1 MARLPRLVV
10 AGQLHLLVQRSH
22 AGHPVFRSDADFA
35 SYRSALIASAAE
47 QGVAIHAYALTPS
60 QVLLLVTPQTGT
72 ALSRMLQAV
81 GRRFGADYNRRHG
94 RSGVLWEGRFR
105 TTVVDADAHF
115 LDCCRHV
122 EWQPVLAGLVATPQ
136 DHAWSSAGHHGGQRQ
151 DAAITEH
158 RRYWS
163 LGNTPFEREASYRR
177 LLEQPLPATMES
189 RLSLASL
196 KGWAV
201 GDAAFIQR
209 IEAQAGRRVA
219 PLPRG
224 RPRRH
229 AGKKTVPK

>member
-1 MARLPRLVV
+1 LARLPRLVV

-22 AGHPVFRSDADFA
+22 AGSPVFRGDEDFA
-35 SYRSALIASAAE
+35 SYRRALIESAPE
-47 QGVAIHAYALTPS
+47 HGVAIHAYALTPA

-72 ALSRMLQAV
+72 GLSRMLQAL

-105 TTVVDADAHF
+105 TTVVDAEAHF

-122 EWQPVLAGLVATPQ
+122 EWGPVHAGLVAVPQ
-136 DHAWSSAGHHGGQRQ
+136 DYPWSSAAHHTGLRA

-158 RRYWS
+158 RRYWL

-177 LLEQPLPATMES
+177 LLEQPLPPMVED
-189 RLSLASL
+189 RLAQASL

-201 GDAAFIQR
+201 GDAAFIRSLGEQT
-209 IEAQAGRRVA
+209 ARRVT

-224 RPRRH
+224 RPRRPVS
-229 AGKKTVPK
+229 KNVPN